1 LFVFLEVPRISVFV
15 PKKNKKRCFL
25 LLTRVAMVAIYN
37 ESTEKEAIMALQNF
51 MTPKFAFESFGVLP
65 PENFLKESDPNTR
78 YVWFFFEWLDEALD
92 FAGVNESEDIRTVNV
107 KMGTGETSEMKSI
120 YAVGVSNA

>member
-1 LFVFLEVPRISVFV
+1 
-15 PKKNKKRCFL
+15 
-25 LLTRVAMVAIYN
+25 
-37 ESTEKEAIMALQNF
+37 MALQNF

-65 PENFLKESDPNTR
+65 PEDFLQESKPNTR

-92 FAGVNESEDIRTVNV
+92 FAGVNESEDIRTINV

-120 YAVGVSNA
+120 YAVGVSNDFA

>member
-1 LFVFLEVPRISVFV
+1 
-15 PKKNKKRCFL
+15 
-25 LLTRVAMVAIYN
+25 
-37 ESTEKEAIMALQNF
+37 MALQNF

-65 PENFLKESDPNTR
+65 PENFLKESEVFNTR

-107 KMGTGETSEMKSI
+107 KMGTGDIRQVK
-120 YAVGVSNA
+120 

>member
-1 LFVFLEVPRISVFV
+1 V
-15 PKKNKKRCFL
+15 
-25 LLTRVAMVAIYN
+25 
-37 ESTEKEAIMALQNF
+37 EAIMALKIWNS

-65 PENFLKESDPNTR
+65 PENFLKESDPNTK

-107 KMGTGETSEMKSI
+107 KMGANEMKSI
-120 YAVGVSNA
+120 YVVGVSNDFS

>member
-1 LFVFLEVPRISVFV
+1 
-15 PKKNKKRCFL
+15 
-25 LLTRVAMVAIYN
+25 
-37 ESTEKEAIMALQNF
+37 MALQNF

-65 PENFLKESDPNTR
+65 PENFLKESNSNTK

-107 KMGTGETSEMKSI
+107 KMGTGEMKSI
-120 YAVGVSNA
+120 YAVGVSNDFS

>member
-1 LFVFLEVPRISVFV
+1 M
-15 PKKNKKRCFL
+15 
-25 LLTRVAMVAIYN
+25 TAIYN
-37 ESTEKEAIMALQNF
+37 ESTEKEAIMALQN

-92 FAGVNESEDIRTVNV
+92 FAGANESEDIRTIKV
-107 KMGTGETSEMKSI
+107 KMGTGETSEVKSI